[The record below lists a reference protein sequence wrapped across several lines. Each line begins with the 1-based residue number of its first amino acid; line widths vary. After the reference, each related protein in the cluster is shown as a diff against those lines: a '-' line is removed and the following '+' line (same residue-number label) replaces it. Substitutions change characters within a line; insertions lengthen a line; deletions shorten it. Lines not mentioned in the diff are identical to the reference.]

1 MIDLAHCRKWYWL
14 TLWGFLVCQKVRKTT
29 LRMMIRRISMIENV
43 AKYYTNFCMRNV
55 RTAYYLKYVL
65 VTTSRRYTWKCM
77 KLHSS
82 FYVNRLVCFLQE
94 AGSSAASWSL
104 RSGMRTETSACT
116 FWTSK
121 ISVQR
126 VRMKRLVQQRLL
138 TILWVDVSQNCIS
151 FLCLLACCTEWKKL
165 CFPRTEVERENLSL
179 ENIDFFGVVER
190 CCAFSPGESETKKS

>member
-1 MIDLAHCRKWYWL
+1 ML
-14 TLWGFLVCQKVRKTT
+14 QNTT
-29 LRMMIRRISMIENV
+29 LIFEWE
-43 AKYYTNFCMRNV
+43 TWE
-55 RTAYYLKYVL
+55 TAYYLKYVL

-82 FYVNRLVCFLQE
+82 FYVNWLVCFLQE

-138 TILWVDVSQNCIS
+138 TILWVDVSQNCTS
-151 FLCLLACCTEWKKL
+151 FLCLLSCCTEWNESCVFPGLKL
-165 CFPRTEVERENLSL
+165 REKILVWKTLSFL
-179 ENIDFFGVVER
+179 
-190 CCAFSPGESETKKS
+190 AL